1 MQPLHLLVGRCN
13 ALLPGLSTI
22 YNRQGLGF
30 RVVLNIMN
38 DVCFVLNYFHNL
50 FLLMLD
56 LIYKMGNPVCIYI
69 YIQGLSTKSTRHAE
83 ANTNTL
89 KENQDNDTK
98 PFV

>member
-1 MQPLHLLVGRCN
+1 
-13 ALLPGLSTI
+13 
-22 YNRQGLGF
+22 
-30 RVVLNIMN
+30 
-38 DVCFVLNYFHNL
+38 
-50 FLLMLD
+50 MLD